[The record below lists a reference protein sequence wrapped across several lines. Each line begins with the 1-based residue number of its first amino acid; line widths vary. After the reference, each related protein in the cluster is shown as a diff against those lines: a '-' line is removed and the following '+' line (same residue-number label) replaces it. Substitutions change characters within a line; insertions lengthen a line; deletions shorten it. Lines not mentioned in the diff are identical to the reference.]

1 VEASILIQCEE
12 RSSMEENIHAGEME
26 IKGVYR
32 SYGLENQVLYDVN
45 FTIER
50 GKFTCLC
57 GPSGCGKTTLINLLA
72 GYDVPDLGEISLDG
86 EPVKGA
92 DSGRLVVFQ
101 ETALFP
107 WMTVWENAMFGPK
120 VQGRMSEEAA
130 ITKAKELIAKVA
142 LNGFEDK
149 FPMQLSGGMQRRA
162 ELIRALI
169 NEPRVMLMDEPLRG
183 LDVMTREIMQEY
195 LIKLYEDTR
204 NTVLFI
210 TAELEEAIYLGDV
223 VYFLTARPAT
233 VKEKMIVDLPR
244 PRTYKHTVT
253 ERFQELQARAI
264 QVVDEEAVKAFGG
277 RR

>member
-1 VEASILIQCEE
+1 MA
-12 RSSMEENIHAGEME
+12 ENTHAGEME
-26 IKGVYR
+26 IKGVYK
-32 SYGLENQVLYDVN
+32 SYGIENHVLHDVN
-45 FTIER
+45 FRIER
-50 GKFTCLC
+50 AKFTCLC

-72 GYDVPDLGEISLDG
+72 GYDAPDLGEITLDG
-86 EPVKGA
+86 ERVKGS
-92 DSGRLVVFQ
+92 DSSRLVVFQ

-107 WMTVWENAMFGPK
+107 WMTVWENTLFGPR
-120 VQGRMSEEAA
+120 VQGRFKEETSTA
-130 ITKAKELIAKVA
+130 KAKELIAKVA
-142 LNGFEDK
+142 LTGFEDK
-149 FPMQLSGGMQRRA
+149 YPIQLSGGMQRRA

-169 NEPRVMLMDEPLRG
+169 NEPRIMLMDEPLRG
-183 LDVMTREIMQEY
+183 LDAMTRQIMQEY

-223 VYFLTARPAT
+223 VYFLTTRPAT

-244 PRTYKHTVT
+244 PRTYKHTAT

-264 QVVDEEAVKAFGG
+264 QVVDEEALKAFGG